1 MGDIRND
8 GVIRFLD
15 GTLLATDL
23 ADPRLLFWACFG
35 KVLCSSCRDSVPPL
49 STKGVSAECEREF
62 DWVVRQV
69 LAQSTSDLNYHL
81 GTADEFARW
90 CKEMLESGVPKQVD
104 PGAAPWV
111 PNALLIHPLV
121 VSARE
126 YAVTSHDACRHKRSD
141 GTPYWTHP
149 ERVVSTLAAHGLQPE
164 VLAAAWLH
172 DVAEDCPADEAG
184 CRELLARFE
193 VEFGPG
199 VASLVTEVTNYF
211 GPEAAMEEKQA
222 RLCDHAR
229 TMSDGAKWIKLA
241 DRLDNITGMVGW
253 SPEKR
258 YRYAIATVRL
268 LEALKPWPSGSKALV
283 EQISVAASCLQASDL
298 SRPT

>member
-1 MGDIRND
+1 MGDIRTD

-15 GTLLATDL
+15 GTLLAANL
-23 ADPRLLFWACFG
+23 ADPRLLFWACLG
-35 KVLCSSCRDSVPPL
+35 KALCSSFRGSVPPL
-49 STKGVSAECEREF
+49 STNGVSAECEREF

-69 LAQSTSDLNYHL
+69 LAQSTADLNYHL
-81 GTADEFARW
+81 GTADEFARC
-90 CKEMLESGVPKQVD
+90 CKEILESGLPKQRD
-104 PGAAPWV
+104 PEDAPWV
-111 PNALLIHPLV
+111 PDAHLMHPLV
-121 VSARE
+121 VLARKC
-126 YAVTSHDACRHKRSD
+126 AVTSHDACGHTRSD

-149 ERVVSTLAAHGLQPE
+149 ERVAKTLAAHGLSPE

-184 CRELLARFE
+184 SRELLGRFK
-193 VEFGPG
+193 VEFGAD

-211 GPEAAMEEKQA
+211 GPEATMEQKQA
-222 RLCDHAR
+222 RLREHAR

-258 YRYAIATVRL
+258 CRYASATLLL
-268 LEALKPWPSGSKALV
+268 LEALKPWPAGSESLTQ
-283 EQISVAASCLQASDL
+283 QISDVALRLREADQGH
-298 SRPT
+298 